1 MISEVVS
8 LRLHVRHLIYTTTLV
23 QDSCYTVS
31 ITPLCAP
38 DYTHLYLCTCT
49 VTSIGIKQQYQ
60 KFHDLGAVDLHIEIE
75 EVGPMG
81 GDNNMAYDRGY
92 VQVLNAQHNV
102 MINGK

>member
-1 MISEVVS
+1 MT
-8 LRLHVRHLIYTTTLV
+8 LDLHYNTSSRFMLH
-23 QDSCYTVS
+23 S
-31 ITPLCAP
+31 IH
-38 DYTHLYLCTCT
+38 YTHLYLYTCT

-60 KFHDLGAVDLHIEIE
+60 KFHDLGAVDLHMEIE

-92 VQVLNAQHNV
+92 IQVLNAQHNV